1 MSNNDN
7 SGKIRNW
14 VIIVI
19 MVGSIV
25 VNYVINWATTQNVVT
40 YLKECV
46 VELKAQDKCFL
57 EDLGILNEKLNLNKE
72 SSLANRVEIDQNEK
86 RLERIENKLDRVL
99 LKVK

>member
-25 VNYVINWATTQNVVT
+25 VNYVINWATTQNAVT

-72 SSLANRVEIDQNEK
+72 SSLASASCKPLWWMAMEFSVFP
-86 RLERIENKLDRVL
+86 
-99 LKVK
+99 

>member
-25 VNYVINWATTQNVVT
+25 VNYVINWATTQNAVT

-86 RLERIENKLDRVL
+86 RLERIENKGYELSG
-99 LKVK
+99 